1 MISVK
6 NVSKYFGRFKALN
19 QVSFEIQTGEIIG
32 FLGQNGAGKTT
43 LMRILTGYLKPSGG
57 KIAIGGIDVLKDPLK
72 VRRQMGYLPE
82 NPPLYPVLTVKEY
95 LKFAAQLREIPPKS
109 QEKEIQRVL
118 SLCDLKE
125 VSFKPIGHLS
135 KGFKQRVGIAQ
146 AIIHDPA
153 VLILDEPTA
162 GLDPVQNL
170 SVRKLIKDLEY
181 KRTVI
186 LSTHILSEIEQISKR
201 VLVIKNG
208 SIIAD
213 RPLEEWLAVSASS
226 SLEEAF
232 IKLVG

>member
-6 NVSKYFGRFKALN
+6 GVSKYFGRFKALD
-19 QVSFEIQTGEIIG
+19 QVSFEIQKGEIIG

-43 LMRILTGYLKPSGG
+43 LMRLLTGYLKPSGG
-57 KIAIGGIDVLKDPLK
+57 KILIGGIDVSKDPLK
-72 VRRQMGYLPE
+72 VRRQIGYLPE

-95 LKFAAQLREIPPKS
+95 LKFAAQLREIDVKN
-109 QEKEIQRVL
+109 QENEIQRVL

-125 VSFKPIGHLS
+125 VSSKEIGLLS

-170 SVRKLIKDLEY
+170 SVRNLIRDLEH

-186 LSTHILSEIEQISKR
+186 LSTHILSEIEEISKR

-208 SIIAD
+208 NIIAD
-213 RPLEEWLAVSASS
+213 LVLEEWLAVSGSEN
-226 SLEEAF
+226 LEEAL
-232 IKLVG
+232 IKPVV